1 MDRETQIKILMK
13 DRCTKSEAEKYLEN
27 RVTIYEDLE
36 ENLEQYLEEW
46 THLNDESDDVKYTDQ
61 VREMIETKIP
71 MTDWG
76 VVEYE
81 GHTYYIEYVN

>member
-36 ENLEQYLEEW
+36 KNLEQYLEEW
-46 THLNDESDDVKYTDQ
+46 AHLNDESDDVKYTDQ
-61 VREMIETKIP
+61 VREMVKTKVP

-76 VVEYE
+76 VVEYN
-81 GHTYYIEYVN
+81 GKKYYIEYVN

>member
-36 ENLEQYLEEW
+36 KNLEQYLEEW
-46 THLNDESDDVKYTDQ
+46 AHLNDETDDVKYTDQ
-61 VREMIETKIP
+61 VRKMVETKIP
-71 MTDWG
+71 MIDWG

-81 GHTYYIEYVN
+81 GHTYYIEYIN